1 MKRIHALAI
10 AAAALCAPAAALAQ
24 TYYAERITVYE
35 PDRYHAFVAREGG
48 HLQSGGANLDD
59 TLLADSV
66 AMTFARDYRLRDIGA
81 TVSARDGRVSLTG
94 LGNEQENQVAQQV
107 ARSVNGY
114 AATSGYLSSD
124 LG

>member
-1 MKRIHALAI
+1 MKRLHALAI
-10 AAAALCAPAAALAQ
+10 AAALLAPGAALAQ
-24 TYYAERITVYE
+24 SYYVERLTIYE
-35 PDRYHAFVAREGG
+35 PERYHAFVAREGG

-66 AMTFARDYRLRDIGA
+66 AMSFARDRVLYDAGA
-81 TVSARDGRVSLTG
+81 TVSARDGRVSFTG
-94 LGNEQENQVAQQV
+94 LGNEQQNQRAQQV
-107 ARSVNGY
+107 ARSVNRG